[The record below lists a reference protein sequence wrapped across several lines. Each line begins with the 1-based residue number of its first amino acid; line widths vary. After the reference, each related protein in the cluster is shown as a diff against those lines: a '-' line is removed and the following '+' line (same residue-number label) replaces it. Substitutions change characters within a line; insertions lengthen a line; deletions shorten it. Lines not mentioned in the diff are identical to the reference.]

1 MFVARAAIATYTS
14 SESQVSQPARWSPP
28 AAMVERVR
36 QLNSGARIQVD
47 PAVNG
52 LVLDLVNRAAPAT
65 VDAYNRHLLPY
76 AERWFR
82 GWPVKTGFSKS
93 MLALEFQPAGES
105 FTGRLVNRADYAGMI
120 RKGELV
126 RRLFKQ
132 ADDVSTRMALQIGEE
147 IAR

>member
-1 MFVARAAIATYTS
+1 MFVPRAAIATYTS

-47 PAVNG
+47 PAING
-52 LVLDLVNRAAPAT
+52 LVIDLVSRAAPAV

-82 GWPVKTGFSKS
+82 AWPVKTGFSKS
-93 MLALEFQPAGES
+93 MLALEFEPAGES

-120 RKGELV
+120 DKGELA

-132 ADDVSTRMALQIGEE
+132 GDDAATLMALDIGEG